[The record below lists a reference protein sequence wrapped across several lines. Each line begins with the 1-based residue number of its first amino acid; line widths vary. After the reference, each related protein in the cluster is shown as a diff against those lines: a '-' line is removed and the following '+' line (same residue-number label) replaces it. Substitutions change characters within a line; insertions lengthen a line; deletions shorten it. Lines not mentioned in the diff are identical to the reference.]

1 MQSGIK
7 KNPKKKTKEGR
18 FAKMNLPMYS
28 IDCAHIEG
36 GCENYQVLAWKL
48 WISASAMEGWNPFVN
63 LPI

>member
-1 MQSGIK
+1 MELK
-7 KNPKKKTKEGR
+7 KQKTKEGR

-36 GCENYQVLAWKL
+36 GCENYQK